1 MIAAAIALMPLIVN
15 LLFSAAKSCAKL
27 TGNGTAQITVAV
39 TTVMKMTERY
49 QIAESVLTDIS
60 RVLEMPEMG
69 GILGGNENRVV
80 TEFHHDSTGC
90 TTARTYAPDTETL
103 NRVISEWSQRGITFV
118 GFVHSHPPNR
128 NKLSAIDIRYAEKI
142 KRCCGMTKILMLLY
156 LPSEDSFH
164 QFVL

>member
-1 MIAAAIALMPLIVN
+1 
-15 LLFSAAKSCAKL
+15 
-27 TGNGTAQITVAV
+27 
-39 TTVMKMTERY
+39 MKMTERY

-69 GILGGNENRVV
+69 GILGGNENLVV
-80 TEFHHDSTGC
+80 TAFHHDDTGR
-90 TTARTYAPDTETL
+90 TTARTYTPDIDKL
-103 NRVISEWSQRGITFV
+103 NEVIREWSQRGITFV

-128 NKLSAIDIRYAEKI
+128 NKLSAVDIHYAEKI
-142 KRCCGMTKILMLLY
+142 KRCCGMSKILMLLY

>member
-1 MIAAAIALMPLIVN
+1 MSAKITNDPLN
-15 LLFSAAKSCAKL
+15 AYDL
-27 TGNGTAQITVAV
+27 T
-39 TTVMKMTERY
+39 
-49 QIAESVLTDIS
+49 ESVLRRIRTALT
-60 RVLEMPEMG
+60 VPETG

-90 TTARTYAPDTETL
+90 TTARTYSPDTETL

-128 NKLSAIDIRYAEKI
+128 NKLSAVDIRYAEKI
-142 KRCCGMTKILMLLY
+142 KRYCGMTKILMLLY
-156 LPSEDSFH
+156 LPSEDSFY